1 MAAVVSK
8 PPSPADIERERR
20 LAEALRDNLRKRKA
34 QARHAKAETPVK
46 D

>member
-1 MAAVVSK
+1 MAAIVSK

-20 LAEALRDNLRKRKA
+20 LSEALRDNLRKRKV
-34 QARHAKAETPVK
+34 QSRDAKAETPVK

>member
-1 MAAVVSK
+1 MGGRVSK

-34 QARHAKAETPVK
+34 QARDAKAETTAK

>member
-1 MAAVVSK
+1 MAGDVSK

-20 LAEALRDNLRKRKA
+20 LAESLRDNLRKRKA
-34 QARHAKAETPVK
+34 QARDAKAATPVK

>member
-1 MAAVVSK
+1 MALGVRK

-34 QARHAKAETPVK
+34 QARDAKSETPVK